1 LRIDNLTAG
10 GPAALGAFMNSR
22 LTHRTRLLPVILV
35 AAMAVSLPTQAEAGC
50 LSEHDGCVQCA
61 RRMLRSAMLRFDLG
75 GIREA
80 NVALWDCE
88 IDLYHCVLFGQH
100 HETSCA
106 L

>member
-1 LRIDNLTAG
+1 
-10 GPAALGAFMNSR
+10 MNSG
-22 LTHRTRLLPVILV
+22 LMYRTRLLPAIL
-35 AAMAVSLPTQAEAGC
+35 AATMVVSMPSRAEAGC

-61 RRMLRSAMLRFDLG
+61 RRLLRSAMLRFDLG
-75 GIREA
+75 GIRAA